1 MISVIIPVHNVEKYL
16 DRCIQ
21 SVLNNTYRD
30 LEIILVENGS
40 TDHSLAICKKYEE
53 QYVNTKLIVADC
65 AGLSHARNLGLAYAT
80 GDFISF
86 VDADDYVSPYLYE
99 TLLNCAIANNSDFV
113 FCTCISGSDESY
125 NFSVPT
131 CIGPVPINVTTYLRN
146 TYMQAQ
152 TIYSVVWNKL
162 IRNSIARKFTFD
174 ESLKYFEDRNYS
186 VKCVCAS
193 ENICFIN
200 EAMYY
205 YYRGNSSSIC
215 SSSNA
220 TDRMDQVFS
229 LQKDLQFFQNNYPNE
244 KAWSEF
250 ANACLLQNADFR
262 IKRAKELNLMDQQA
276 VLKPIIRD
284 AAKRVR
290 LSTHLSWKEKYR
302 FLLEHDCPSLFHLLY
317 GICKK
322 VGLK

>member
-99 TLLNCAIANNSDFV
+99 TLFNCATANNSDFV
-113 FCTCISGSDESY
+113 FCTCISGSEENY

-131 CIGPVPINVTTYLRN
+131 CIGPVPINVTSYLRN
-146 TYMQAQ
+146 TDMQAQ
-152 TIYSVVWNKL
+152 TMYSVV
-162 IRNSIARKFTFD
+162 
-174 ESLKYFEDRNYS
+174 
-186 VKCVCAS
+186 
-193 ENICFIN
+193 
-200 EAMYY
+200 
-205 YYRGNSSSIC
+205 
-215 SSSNA
+215 
-220 TDRMDQVFS
+220 
-229 LQKDLQFFQNNYPNE
+229 
-244 KAWSEF
+244 
-250 ANACLLQNADFR
+250 
-262 IKRAKELNLMDQQA
+262 
-276 VLKPIIRD
+276 
-284 AAKRVR
+284 
-290 LSTHLSWKEKYR
+290 
-302 FLLEHDCPSLFHLLY
+302 
-317 GICKK
+317 
-322 VGLK
+322 

>member
-1 MISVIIPVHNVEKYL
+1 
-16 DRCIQ
+16 
-21 SVLNNTYRD
+21 
-30 LEIILVENGS
+30 
-40 TDHSLAICKKYEE
+40 
-53 QYVNTKLIVADC
+53 
-65 AGLSHARNLGLAYAT
+65 
-80 GDFISF
+80 
-86 VDADDYVSPYLYE
+86 
-99 TLLNCAIANNSDFV
+99 
-113 FCTCISGSDESY
+113 
-125 NFSVPT
+125 
-131 CIGPVPINVTTYLRN
+131 
-146 TYMQAQ
+146 MQAQ

-302 FLLEHDCPSLFHLLY
+302 FLLEHDCPSLVHLLY